1 MGQTAGKGHIPMVFV
16 NIIYMCKENTIKFVI
31 FTIYIILKIKY
42 MKIQT
47 NRFPVGKAWL

>member
-47 NRFPVGKAWL
+47 NQFPVGKAWL